1 LVSRQIVEYR
11 ITRTAQHYRDVIA
24 KALECVGMRPDML
37 AAFGGLAASA
47 AEAFDLSELAE

>member
-1 LVSRQIVEYR
+1 LVSQQIVEYR
-11 ITRTAQHYRDVIA
+11 NTRTAQHYRDVIA
-24 KALECVGMRPDML
+24 KALECVGMRPDMP